1 MTNMENM
8 DKQLAEHERQAAV
21 YAAAMERINADRLK
35 QEAQGYMM
43 IGGAMAYGEGAL
55 GTGLFGKASQAAKLF
70 CILFAMLAPSL
81 AVWKYLL

>member
-8 DKQLAEHERQAAV
+8 NKQLQEHTRLDDIYQASIASIEAEKVKR
-21 YAAAMERINADRLK
+21 
-35 QEAQGYMM
+35 EAQGYVM

-55 GTGLFGKASQAAKLF
+55 GTGLFGKISHGAKLF

-81 AVWKYLL
+81 LIWQVLL

>member
-8 DKQLAEHERQAAV
+8 DKQLAEHERREAV
-21 YAAAMERINADRLK
+21 YAAAMAQIKADRLK

-43 IGGAMAYGEGAL
+43 IGGAMAYGESAM
-55 GTGLFGKASQAAKLF
+55 GTGLFGKVSHGAKLF